1 MKKIANLNKEELK
14 IIWEKNSQLREDVR
28 KACEDN
34 DMYWIDEILCHL
46 NKSLDDWSIGF
57 YNDNY
62 IKIEDN
68 HKFLLELKSV
78 CEKFSF
84 LSEEEQRPLEYAIS
98 LIDKLHCMDFENK
111 RFNMLENKINNMV
124 KKLEEK
130 VIEEFNKMTEP
141 LDKEYL
147 LENFIEFYVEAY
159 LNDNEFYIDNEYVLY
174 EKIIKS
180 YA

>member
-1 MKKIANLNKEELK
+1 MKKIADLNKEELK

-34 DMYWIDEILCHL
+34 DMYWIDEILCNL
-46 NKSLDDWSIGF
+46 NKSLTDWSIGF
-57 YNDNY
+57 YNNNY
-62 IKIEDN
+62 IKIGDN

-78 CEKFSF
+78 CEKYSF
-84 LSEEEQRPLEYAIS
+84 LSEEDLKSLEYAIA
-98 LIDKLHCMDFENK
+98 LINKLHCMDFENK
-111 RFNMLENKINNMV
+111 RFDMLENKINNMV

-147 LENFIEFYVEAY
+147 LENFIEFYVDAN
-159 LNDNEFYIDNEYVLY
+159 LDDDNFYIDNEYVLY